1 MKHLGYAPK
10 SAKYTDNSL
19 PDILSIQTNFLRLM
33 AENAPHGCLSM
44 NAIAAFPDN
53 ELINKAVKEHKE
65 EGRQFLAEKAKDQT

>member
-1 MKHLGYAPK
+1 
-10 SAKYTDNSL
+10 
-19 PDILSIQTNFLRLM
+19 M